1 MLAVG
6 GAARE
11 CRAGLGKREDRIDF
25 RAQVAL
31 STSRATSVSCSRGGL
46 DHKVVGAGRL
56 LDNRDNSTGAARG
69 VRQLFPSSGI
79 EQQIAG
85 LAAATLPLLGFVR
98 VARLNGRHRRLRP

>member
-25 RAQVAL
+25 RAQVAPVYEPGYL
-31 STSRATSVSCSRGGL
+31 GQLHAVGL

-56 LDNRDNSTGAARG
+56 LDNRDNSNGAARG

-85 LAAATLPLLGFVR
+85 LAS
-98 VARLNGRHRRLRP
+98 RHHFRSSASCELHG

>member
-25 RAQVAL
+25 RAQVAPVYEPGYL
-31 STSRATSVSCSRGGL
+31 SQLHAVGL
-46 DHKVVGAGRL
+46 DHKVVDAGRL
-56 LDNRDNSTGAARG
+56 FDNRDNSTGAARG
-69 VRQLFPSSGI
+69 ARQLLPSSGI

-85 LAAATLPLLGFVR
+85 LAS
-98 VARLNGRHRRLRP
+98 RHHFRSSALCELHG

>member
-1 MLAVG
+1 MLSVS

-25 RAQVAL
+25 RTQVAPVYEPGYL
-31 STSRATSVSCSRGGL
+31 GQLLTAGL
-46 DHKVVGAGRL
+46 DDEVVGAGRL
-56 LDNRDNSTGAARG
+56 LGNRDNSTGAARG

-85 LAAATLPLLGFVR
+85 LA
-98 VARLNGRHRRLRP
+98 GRHHFRSSASCELHG